1 MKYLVWIIFL
11 ITVQNVF
18 PSGNIYEDALNHFIE
33 HTINDQERG
42 RLNIGKDSIYKHMLI
57 FESNDVIEEN
67 IPNVV
72 SGYEIRKIR
81 YIKDYLD
88 TTLIDVVKIFTL
100 DMMDY
105 CNTCDAPFAI
115 VFCEYTAV
123 KRDSAFVWRN
133 RDTHAVSYRYDCK
146 KRNLYF
152 KYCSCSTLDSYYVKQ
167 VVKKKGWIDD

>member
-11 ITVQNVF
+11 ITVQNIF

-88 TTLIDVVKIFTL
+88 TTLIEPITSIVNKCSQMPVQLMQDVPNILEEKYWKPL
-100 DMMDY
+100 QK
-105 CNTCDAPFAI
+105 
-115 VFCEYTAV
+115 EYLKTI
-123 KRDSAFVWRN
+123 
-133 RDTHAVSYRYDCK
+133 K
-146 KRNLYF
+146 KH
-152 KYCSCSTLDSYYVKQ
+152 K
-167 VVKKKGWIDD
+167 